1 MASSPEENLK
11 EMKQRRRKATN
22 FDRNSS
28 STCIEKIPE
37 KKNGKYIR
45 NKNKTFAAHTERDNL
60 RGLPFFFFK
69 LKKKEVCGLGLIV
82 SIYNHSKEMF
92 FKKNDVVIISKL
104 K

>member
-45 NKNKTFAAHTERDNL
+45 NKNKKNFCRTHRERQPS
-60 RGLPFFFFK
+60 RFTIFFFQTKKKRSLRPWIDSVYIQSLERNVF
-69 LKKKEVCGLGLIV
+69 LKKMMLSLFL
-82 SIYNHSKEMF
+82 N
-92 FKKNDVVIISKL
+92 
-104 K
+104 

>member
-45 NKNKTFAAHTERDNL
+45 NKNKKNFCRTHRERQPS
-60 RGLPFFFFK
+60 RFTIFFFK
-69 LKKKEVCGLGLIV
+69 LKKKGVCGLGLIV

-92 FKKNDVVIISKL
+92 F
-104 K
+104 